1 MHPTTTNANGLR
13 MLKASGVVCGFSSF
27 GVSSDCLQISGY
39 NPIIR
44 LEGHQRRGGGVAL
57 FETDS
62 FVAKHRS
69 DLELAVV
76 EFLWVEFRIKDLD
89 ILCGVC
95 YRPPDNDSVSLVNF
109 VSTLNWFLIKFI
121 NLSFP
126 NSTASLCWVTL
137 VLISTLQT
145 IREYLVLFSYFD

>member
-1 MHPTTTNANGLR
+1 MHPTTTNAKGLR
-13 MLKASGVVCGFSSF
+13 MLKASGVVCGLSSF
-27 GVSSDCLQISGY
+27 GVSSDCLQITGY

-44 LEGHQRRGGGVAL
+44 LERHQRRSGGVAL
-57 FETDS
+57 FETDPL
-62 FVAKHRS
+62 VAKRRS

-76 EFLWVEFRIKDLD
+76 EFLWVEFCIKDLD

-109 VSTLNWFLIKFI
+109 MSTLNWFLIKFV

-126 NSTASLCWVTL
+126 KSTASLCWVTL
-137 VLISTLQT
+137 VLISMLQAS
-145 IREYLVLFSYFD
+145 REYLVFFSYFD